1 MPDFILVKPQMGEN
15 IGAAARAMANFGL
28 TTLKLVAPRDGWPSD
43 SAIANAVGAFDDIVK
58 VKVFDTVKDAVVPY
72 HAVYATTARARDMRK
87 KVFTPVDAITNI
99 IEQQKSH
106 QNTAILF
113 GGERAG
119 LDNDDVALAQNI
131 ITFPTNP
138 NFSSLNLA
146 QSVLLVSYEY
156 HRQVSENMTPFIPT
170 GKSNIANQEE
180 LNAFL
185 DRLENEL
192 DKKKFFRNN
201 DMRPTMI
208 RNIRAMISRSD
219 LTDQEVKTFQGIL
232 SALIGNKIKES

>member
-1 MPDFILVKPQMGEN
+1 MPDIILVKPQMGEN

-28 TTLKLVAPRDGWPSD
+28 TNLKLVAPRDGWPSD
-43 SAIANAVGAFDDIVK
+43 SATANAVGAFEDIVN
-58 VKVFDTVKDAVVPY
+58 VEVFNSVKDAVALY
-72 HAVYATTARARDMRK
+72 HCVYATTARPRDMRK
-87 KVFTPVDAITNI
+87 QVFTPVDAVGNI
-99 IEQQKSH
+99 IEQQSSH

-138 NFSSLNLA
+138 DFSSLNLA
-146 QSVLLVSYEY
+146 QSVLLLSYEY
-156 HRQVSENMTPFIPT
+156 HRQNNQNLAAFVPT
-170 GKSNIANQEE
+170 GKSDIATQEE
-180 LNAFL
+180 LNEFL
-185 DRLENEL
+185 DRLETEL

-219 LTDQEVKTFQGIL
+219 LTNQEVKTFQGML
-232 SALIGNKIKES
+232 SALIGNKIQK